1 MKFLSYFKR
10 SFDSAT
16 IRSANRCCAQDD
28 IVKISF
34 FCISILILNSSFLI
48 PNCHA
53 QTSGKY
59 DFYRYLQSYAIEIDP
74 LGFFLG
80 RVGAHFEQRLDPNF
94 SRVYE
99 IIYQNQL
106 GDKAIN
112 GWYQESGESI
122 GVIERIYFTDNSAM
136 LGQYVGLG
144 LGTGLVNKTI
154 ALRATAEI
162 GYKIAFGGGTGHF
175 IIEPR
180 ILMDSYLITNR
191 DGKRILP
198 YISIPFGYSWW

>member
-1 MKFLSYFKR
+1 MKFLFYFKR
-10 SFDSAT
+10 SFDSANFRKAK
-16 IRSANRCCAQDD
+16 ICSAQDD
-28 IVKISF
+28 CLQIFVF
-34 FCISILILNSSFLI
+34 FILLIFSITT
-48 PNCHA
+48 NCNA

-59 DFYRYLQSYAIEIDP
+59 DFYRYLQRYAIEIDP
-74 LGFFLG
+74 LGAILG
-80 RVGAHFEQRLDPNF
+80 RISAQFEERLDPNF

-99 IIYQNQL
+99 IVYQSKL
-106 GDKAIN
+106 GDKTVT

-144 LGTGLVNKTI
+144 LGMGLVNKTI

-162 GYKIAFGGGTGHF
+162 GYKIAFGGGSGHF
-175 IIEPR
+175 IFEPR

-198 YISIPFGYSWW
+198 YISLPFGYSWW